1 MKFNTEAEA
10 IKYLEENGCDEFDGM
25 NCNDYLDEDDGCC
38 TGWDGE
44 SRRCECGNR
53 RVEILT
59 SQDVDGLWSAYGSAY

>member
-10 IKYLEENGCDEFDGM
+10 IAHLEENGCDEFDGM
-25 NCNDYLDEDDGCC
+25 NCNDYLGEDDDEC

-44 SRRCECGNR
+44 SRRCSCGNR

-59 SQDVDGLWSAYGSAY
+59 SQDTDGMWSAYGSAY